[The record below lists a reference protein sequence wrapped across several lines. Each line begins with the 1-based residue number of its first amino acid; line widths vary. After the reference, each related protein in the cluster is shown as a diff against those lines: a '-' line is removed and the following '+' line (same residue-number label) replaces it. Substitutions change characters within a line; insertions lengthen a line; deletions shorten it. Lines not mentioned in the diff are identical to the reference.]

1 LNKYW
6 TRHEAD
12 VHAHVGQ
19 RIKRARE
26 RAGLSHREL
35 ATRLGVTADHV
46 ARLEGGTERLTARRL
61 FEIATIM
68 GQSVSYFFA
77 DMEAGNGHGALAD
90 DDPAHGGPIGRL
102 AETRELIAAFNRI
115 PDADTRRD
123 IIRLLR
129 GIADDLRSQ

>member
-1 LNKYW
+1 
-6 TRHEAD
+6 
-12 VHAHVGQ
+12 
-19 RIKRARE
+19 
-26 RAGLSHREL
+26 
-35 ATRLGVTADHV
+35 
-46 ARLEGGTERLTARRL
+46 L